1 MKTKNLIKKSNH
13 CLICKSKKL
22 IKYLD
27 LGRTALVNSYL
38 TKEELNKPELR
49 VLLEVY
55 YCQNCHL
62 CQLLHI
68 IDKNLLFTKYAYFS
82 STSPQSVQHFDQYA
96 QEVVKR
102 FPAQAKKLVLEI
114 ASNDGVLL
122 KPLKARGAK
131 VLGIDPAKNVA
142 EVANKE
148 GIETI
153 PDFFN
158 KNTAR
163 KILQKYGKAG
173 IITANNVLAHTD
185 DIHNILEGVK
195 QLLDKR
201 GVFIFQVK
209 YLGDLLTRN
218 EFDTTYHEH
227 ISYFSLA
234 PLIFLLEKHG
244 LKIFDVKRVEPEGG
258 SLRVY
263 ASHAPLLFPVRKS
276 VNSFL
281 KKECAQGLNR
291 LQTYLDFTKR
301 PEMVKEKLCK
311 MLTGLKRQGKK
322 IAGYG
327 ASGKG
332 NTLLQYCEITPE
344 ILDYI
349 TDNTP
354 SKQGK
359 YTPGTHIPIVPPTQ
373 LRKDTP
379 DYILLLAWNYAD
391 DIIKREKWFLEQ
403 GGKFIIPIP
412 EPKIIQR

>member
-1 MKTKNLIKKSNH
+1 MDTKNLVKKSSR

-27 LGRTALVNSYL
+27 LGTTALVNSYL
-38 TKEELNKPELR
+38 AKEELDKPEFK
-49 VLLEVY
+49 VPLEVY

-68 IDKNLLFTKYAYFS
+68 VDKNVLFEEYAYFS
-82 STSPQSVQHFDQYA
+82 STSPQSIQYFEQYA
-96 QEVVKR
+96 QEVVER
-102 FPAQAKKLVLEI
+102 FPNQTKKLVLEI
-114 ASNDGVLL
+114 ASNDGILL
-122 KPLKARGAK
+122 KPFKARGAR

-142 EVANKE
+142 EIANKE

-153 PDFFN
+153 PDFFS

-163 KILQKYGKAG
+163 QILEKYGKAG

-185 DIHNILEGVK
+185 DIHNVLAGVK
-195 QLLDKR
+195 QLLDEQ
-201 GVFIFQVK
+201 GVFVFQVK
-209 YLGDLLTRN
+209 YLGDLLAKN

-227 ISYFSLA
+227 ICYFSLM
-234 PLIFLLEKHG
+234 PLIFLLEKHA
-244 LKIFDVKRVEPEGG
+244 LEIFDVKHVDPEGG

-263 ASHAPLLFPVRKS
+263 ASHSPLPFPINKSIEMFLRK
-276 VNSFL
+276 
-281 KKECAQGLNR
+281 ERAQGLDR
-291 LQTYLDFTKR
+291 PQTYLDFTER
-301 PEMVKEKLCK
+301 PKIVKEKLHK
-311 MLTGLKRQGKK
+311 ILMDLKQQGKK

-332 NTLLQYCEITPE
+332 NTLLQYCGINSK

-349 TDNTP
+349 TDTAP

-373 LRKDTP
+373 LKENTP
-379 DYILLLAWNYAD
+379 DYILLLAWNYAES
-391 DIIKREKWFLEQ
+391 IIEREKWFLEQ
-403 GGKFIIPIP
+403 GGRFIIPIP
-412 EPKIIQR
+412 EPKIIQL